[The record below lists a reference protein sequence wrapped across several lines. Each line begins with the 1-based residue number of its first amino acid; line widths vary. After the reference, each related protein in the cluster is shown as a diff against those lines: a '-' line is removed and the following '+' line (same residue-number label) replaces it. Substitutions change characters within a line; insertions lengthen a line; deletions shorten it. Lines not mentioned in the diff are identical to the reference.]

1 MFPFISVETP
11 DQLYRLLTSL
21 CMHAGILHL
30 AITLIFQ
37 HLFLADL
44 ERLIGTVRTAI
55 VYIMSGFAGNL
66 TSAILV
72 PHRPEVQFRLVLL
85 EIKTLSRSV
94 YKPGWTLG
102 ISQRGGGL
110 ADRFAGVDALEVSAQ
125 AAHRPV
131 QVAAPVQRAGGDRN
145 TALSTELPGI
155 AGWRDLWLPSDRVPS
170 AIYHILQIWTQ
181 EEGKNISE

>member
-72 PHRPEVQFRLVLL
+72 PHRPEVL
-85 EIKTLSRSV
+85 ETSV
-94 YKPGWTLG
+94 
-102 ISQRGGGL
+102 
-110 ADRFAGVDALEVSAQ
+110 
-125 AAHRPV
+125 H
-131 QVAAPVQRAGGDRN
+131 
-145 TALSTELPGI
+145 
-155 AGWRDLWLPSDRVPS
+155 
-170 AIYHILQIWTQ
+170 
-181 EEGKNISE
+181 